1 MTQGRKE
8 LRSIRLRLEA
18 INGVRETP
26 RFLWRGNGDM
36 PQDAREIVKVEE
48 QIGIFGGADRTY
60 MSKMSGQISFADTEL
75 TFEQVGDVLLAAG
88 LGTLWPT
95 YAGSVIANSNSVRQ
109 SLFVP
114 TTETIPVASFTIEAG
129 DNVEAE
135 VLPYGICT
143 KVDIQGA
150 GGEPLRLS
158 SDWQSQYVARTN
170 PEGTFSAVGT
180 LPAVEVALASRG
192 SVWLTDA
199 GVAGSWLVT
208 GGNLLSFSVGYEP
221 KWAWKYSV
229 DFGTTYPVRAVYTG
243 AEISGQFTFE
253 FQPGTFGGAGTAGQ
267 KEKWRGQTAQI
278 LEMKF
283 FGGTITGGT
292 TVAGTSYEN
301 KEFGFKLPIKY
312 DSFNAID
319 DQDGNSVISAS
330 WTSRYN
336 ELTPTLG
343 RGRFWVTRSGTSE
356 FSGA

>member
-18 INGVRETP
+18 VNGVREVP

-36 PQDAREIVKVEE
+36 PQDAREVIKVEE
-48 QIGIFGGADRTY
+48 QVGIYGGADRTY
-60 MSKMSGQISFADTEL
+60 ISKLAGQISFADTEL
-75 TFEQVGDVLLAAG
+75 TFEQYGDILLAAG
-88 LGTLWPT
+88 FGTVLSG
-95 YAGSVIANSNSVRQ
+95 YAGSVMATSNSVRQ
-109 SLFVP
+109 GYFVP
-114 TTETIPVASFTIEAG
+114 FNETLPVASYTIEAG

-135 VLPYGICT
+135 VLPYSIVT
-143 KVDIQGA
+143 KTDVQGA
-150 GGEPLRLS
+150 GGEPLRAS
-158 SDWQSQYVARTN
+158 ADWQSQYVARTN
-170 PEGTFSAVGT
+170 AVGSFSAIGT
-180 LPAVEVALASRG
+180 LPPVEVALASRG

-199 GVAGSWLVT
+199 GVSGSWLMT
-208 GGNLLSFSVGYEP
+208 GGNLLSFSVSIEP

-243 AEISGQFTFE
+243 CEITGQFTFE
-253 FQPGTFGGAGTAGQ
+253 FQAGTFGGAGTAGQ
-267 KEKWRGQTAQI
+267 KDKWRGQTAQI

-283 FGGTITGGT
+283 IGGTITGGT
-292 TVAGTSYEN
+292 TTGGTSYEF

-312 DSFNAID
+312 DSFDAID

-343 RGRFWVTRSGTSE
+343 RGTFFITRSGTSE
-356 FSGA
+356 FAGA